1 MWHKVHLKFDY
12 QITLPE
18 SSFGES
24 LGLEMKKG
32 APKQLVAVLT
42 PGLDPL
48 EIQLHV
54 RQLEA

>member
-1 MWHKVHLKFDY
+1 MRHKVHTKFDS

-48 EIQLHV
+48 EIQL
-54 RQLEA
+54 RTC